1 MKRIVMTGP
10 RAPQWP
16 LAPALR
22 FGAFALLF
30 AAGAMLTKGW
40 WLSFM
45 MWFIANFKSENG
57 RFILIRC
64 AEIWIDVIHEVSQ
77 ILFLC
82 DYGIG
87 IYQASRFSI
96 FG

>member
-1 MKRIVMTGP
+1 MYPSFVNFRAQPAHPLMKRIVMTGP

-45 MWFIANFKSENG
+45 MWFIAVVLLVFAAIKLAKNWG
-57 RFILIRC
+57 R
-64 AEIWIDVIHEVSQ
+64 S
-77 ILFLC
+77 
-82 DYGIG
+82 
-87 IYQASRFSI
+87 SRM
-96 FG
+96 G